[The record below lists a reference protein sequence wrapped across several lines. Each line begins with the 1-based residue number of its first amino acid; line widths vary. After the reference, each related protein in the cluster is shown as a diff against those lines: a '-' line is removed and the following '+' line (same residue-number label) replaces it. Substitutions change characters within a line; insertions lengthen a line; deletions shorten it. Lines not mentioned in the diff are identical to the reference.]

1 MAMYNGIPYLYLY
14 QSISLVYDHMKKV
27 MGLKWSFGHYS
38 SSAGLVF
45 LTFQVRQIWASIPF
59 ALFWPTRC
67 QQDITKP
74 TNIPLNWRTR
84 PVNPVN
90 MTYFSSFFK
99 KKWGVFPPFFCEFV
113 VEAETTFVVTALRLR
128 LLQQRHPDLQ
138 RTWQP
143 PAGRLSHRHGVGEL
157 GS

>member
-59 ALFWPTRC
+59 ALF
-67 QQDITKP
+67 
-74 TNIPLNWRTR
+74 
-84 PVNPVN
+84 
-90 MTYFSSFFK
+90 
-99 KKWGVFPPFFCEFV
+99 
-113 VEAETTFVVTALRLR
+113 
-128 LLQQRHPDLQ
+128 
-138 RTWQP
+138 
-143 PAGRLSHRHGVGEL
+143 
-157 GS
+157 